1 MSSFKAKL
9 AEGKT
14 LRVFA
19 VARIPSPVIV
29 EIFGAAG
36 GFDGFWMD
44 QEHGGLTYE
53 QIQTLALAG
62 RANNFDCIV
71 RMAPSCYSI
80 VTQALEVGVGGV
92 MAARIE
98 SADHAEQFVQ
108 WAKFAPRGSRGLN
121 ASGRDADFTFKP
133 AAQFAEDANRDTL
146 VAIQIETLGALNDV
160 DAIAAND
167 GVDLLFV
174 GPSDLSQALG
184 ILGQFQN
191 QKLWD
196 AYAAVAAACRK
207 HGKAWG
213 TVCATPEFADRVT
226 DLGCQ
231 MVNLGSDVQSLRRG
245 IEFGKTAFA
254 RQFAL

>member
-1 MSSFKAKL
+1 MSAFKDKL
-9 AEGKT
+9 AAGKT
-14 LRVFA
+14 VRIFA
-19 VARIPSPVIV
+19 VGRIPSPVIV

-62 RANNFDCIV
+62 RANGFDCFV

-80 VTQALEVGVGGV
+80 VTQALEVGAGGV
-92 MAARIE
+92 MAARID
-98 SADHAEQFVQ
+98 SAEHAEQFVQ
-108 WAKFAPRGSRGLN
+108 WAKFAPRGTRGLN
-121 ASGRDADFTFKP
+121 ASGRDANFTFKP
-133 AAQFAEDANRDTL
+133 PAQFAEDANRDTL
-146 VAIQIETLGALNDV
+146 VAIQIETLGALNDA
-160 DAIAAND
+160 DAIAAID
-167 GVDLLFV
+167 GVDVLFV
-174 GPSDLSQALG
+174 GPADLSQALG

-196 AYAAVAAACRK
+196 AYAAVAEACKK

-226 DLGCQ
+226 DLGCR
-231 MVNLGSDVQSLRRG
+231 MIHLGSDVQSLRRG
-245 IEFGKTAFA
+245 IEFGKSAFA
-254 RQFAL
+254 RQFEL